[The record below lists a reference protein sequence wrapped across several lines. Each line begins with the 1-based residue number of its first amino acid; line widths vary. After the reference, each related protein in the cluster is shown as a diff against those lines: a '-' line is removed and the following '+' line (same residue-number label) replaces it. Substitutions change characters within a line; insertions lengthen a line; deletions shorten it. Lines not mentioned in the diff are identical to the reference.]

1 MCSTD
6 RSLAVKFCNE
16 FPRINPENPGEAVG
30 ETVIVIV
37 IAIFIV
43 IVIVIVIVIAIV
55 MISVMIMPGEAVS
68 EPDGQPIVVTA
79 DGVDRAGP
87 GGEKRLNQKR
97 EKTEPD
103 PKSHCNSLPS
113 PDSHLGGET
122 LFKRESTFGKK
133 KTVKILGVTF
143 LPDVALV
150 ST

>member
-16 FPRINPENPGEAVG
+16 FPRINPENPGEAV
-30 ETVIVIV
+30 
-37 IAIFIV
+37 V
-43 IVIVIVIVIAIV
+43 IVIVIV
-55 MISVMIMPGEAVS
+55 SVMIMPGEAVS

-87 GGEKRLNQKR
+87 GGEERLNQKR

-113 PDSHLGGET
+113 PDSHLGRET
-122 LFKRESTFGKK
+122 LFKRRSTFGKTK
-133 KTVKILGVTF
+133 NCENPGGHL
-143 LPDVALV
+143 
-150 ST
+150 SM